1 MRISITKFYKN
12 KKENCMSNPNE
23 HIEEFLKYY
32 FKLSSPP
39 QYAVLLKGKWGVG
52 KTWFLKEVMESL
64 YNSDYRVKTHLY
76 VSLYGVASFEE
87 IENEFFRQLH
97 PVLSSKGMALAGK
110 IGKGLLKTALKI
122 DLNGDG
128 KSDVSVS
135 SQVPDINLP
144 DYLSNTEG
152 LVLVFD
158 DLERASMDIERLL
171 GYINYFVEHQ
181 GYKVILI
188 ANEEEIFAK
197 DKKNKDSYER
207 IKEKLIGKNFE
218 IQPRLEL
225 AINNFIEEIENSV
238 TQNFFKSNLALIKN
252 YYQLSNYWN
261 LRHLRQAL
269 MDFARLIE
277 LIDIKIRE
285 KEGVLEQL
293 LTIYLLL
300 SFEIKSGSMMPMKIN
315 ELESSYFNEL
325 SRNYSGEN
333 LLEGETEDH
342 YLRLK
347 EKYPMFDP
355 LDMLLE
361 KSVWIDILDKGLID
375 KKKIEES
382 LRNSKFFY
390 NDNQPDWVRLWHF
403 TSLEEAKFN
412 KTLNNVCVDFENKAY
427 EDTRIISHITG
438 ILLELSEENIIDK
451 TKLEVLDIAKLN
463 IDKLVEKGIKLPIG
477 DDLYDDE
484 SSHGLGY
491 YHRND
496 KEFKTLKSYISA
508 LSKKQILDSL
518 PPMGKELLEDIRNN
532 ADNFSEKIFYTGTVN
547 DYNRYPVLKYI
558 EPNDF
563 VTAILE
569 VSPDDRRQVILSISS
584 RYRSSGDI
592 KNLIPEIVWLQKIVY
607 LLLYDF
613 KQKLSKIKY
622 YQVKIF
628 VNAYFIPAI
637 KNLNEVSSSPKKAE
651 NYMWSCYDKSKGYF
665 RSTCLIA

>member
-1 MRISITKFYKN
+1 
-12 KKENCMSNPNE
+12 MSNPNK

-32 FKLSSPP
+32 FKLPNSP

-64 YNSDYRVKTHLY
+64 HNSDYRVKTHLY

-110 IGKGLLKTALKI
+110 IGKGLLKTTLKI

-128 KSDVSVS
+128 KSDTNVT
-135 SQVPDINLP
+135 SQIPDINLP
-144 DYLSNTEG
+144 DYLTKTEG

-158 DLERASMDIERLL
+158 DLERSSMDIERLL

-188 ANEEEIFAK
+188 ANEEELFSK

-207 IKEKLIGKNFE
+207 IKEKLIGKTFE

-238 TQNFFKSNLALIKN
+238 TQDFFKSNLALIKN

-277 LIDIKIRE
+277 LIDIEIRE

-293 LTIYLLL
+293 LSIYLLL
-300 SFEIKSGSMMPMKIN
+300 SFEIKSGSMMPIKIN

-325 SRNYSGEN
+325 SCNYSGKN
-333 LLEGETEDH
+333 LLEGETESH

-390 NDNQPDWVRLWHF
+390 NDNQPEWVRLWHF
-403 TSLEEAKFN
+403 THLEDIEFDKTFN
-412 KTLNNVCVDFENKAY
+412 SVYKSFEDRVY
-427 EDTRIISHITG
+427 EDTRIVKHITG
-438 ILLELSEENIIDK
+438 IFLELSEENIIDK
-451 TKLEVLDIAKLN
+451 TKLEILNIAKLN

-477 DDLYDDE
+477 DNFYDDE

-496 KEFKTLKSYISA
+496 KEFKTLKSYISS
-508 LSKKQILDSL
+508 LSKTQILDSL
-518 PPMGKELLEDIRNN
+518 SPMGKELLEDIKNN
-532 ADNFSEKIFYTGTVN
+532 ADNFSEKIFYAGSVSS
-547 DYNRYPVLKYI
+547 YNQYPVLKYI
-558 EPNDF
+558 EPIDF
-563 VTAILE
+563 VNAILE
-569 VSPDDRRQVILSISS
+569 INPDDRRQIILSISS
-584 RYRSSGDI
+584 RYRNSGNI
-592 KNLIPEIVWLQKIVY
+592 RNLVPEIVWLQKIVY
-607 LLLYDF
+607 LLIYKF

-628 VNAYFIPAI
+628 VNAYLVPAI
-637 KNLNEVSSSPKKAE
+637 MNLNKVSSSPKKAE
-651 NYMWSCYDKSKGYF
+651 NYMWFCYDKSQGYF
-665 RSTCLIA
+665 RTTCLIT